1 MSKLQRK
8 KEKPNK
14 VKVKH
19 SFQLSLENENKKI
32 GGVSALV
39 DIVEENDRGRFA
51 VAKYAQLIYSL
62 SLFLSDPVKVRP

>member
-1 MSKLQRK
+1 MSLSKLQGK

-14 VKVKH
+14 AKVKH

-39 DIVEENDRGRFA
+39 DIVEEKGRGRFA
-51 VAKYAQLIYSL
+51 IAKYA
-62 SLFLSDPVKVRP
+62 